1 MPLLR
6 ALLISLLFHLLLGAY
21 GLRLP
26 FFLSAPNTFNS
37 VLQVRLA
44 TGVTGSSTLDGTV
57 GAAVHDADSRVVNV
71 QQTLDIPSSARR
83 SPKPYAA
90 DEKEGRQQ
98 SMLPVGNN
106 PSKSGDDAAPSTSNH
121 RDTSAYHGVGL
132 DPPPRL
138 ISEVD
143 PAYPESAGLREG
155 RVTLRLLIN
164 EKGIVDDVMVLQSF
178 PKTVFDDAAMSA
190 FRPARFSPGQILGMA
205 VKSQI
210 TIEVEFMPV
219 NRGANVTGRGY

>member
-26 FFLSAPNTFNS
+26 FFLSAPNPFNS

-44 TGVTGSSTLDGTV
+44 TGSSTLDGTV
-57 GAAVHDADSRVVNV
+57 GAPVHDADSRVVNV
-71 QQTLDIPSSARR
+71 QQTLDIPNSARR
-83 SPKPYAA
+83 SPKPLA

-121 RDTSAYHGVGL
+121 HDPSAYRSVGL

-143 PAYPESAGLREG
+143 LAYPESAGLREG

-205 VKSQI
+205 VKSQL